1 MYNDDDN
8 ENHFFIQVGE
18 FWYDLVLLAT
28 PPAPTT
34 LPHMEAPL
42 GQTTR
47 QILTLS
53 NPTDTVIEFTPSCS
67 NPENFVV

>member
-1 MYNDDDN
+1 M
-8 ENHFFIQVGE
+8 GE
-18 FWYDLVLLAT
+18 FWYDLVLVAT

-42 GQTTR
+42 GTTTT

-53 NPTDTVIEFTPSCS
+53 NPTDAVIELMPSCS
-67 NPENFVV
+67 NPENFMVRR